1 MSKFE
6 SKIQQVP
13 YTQQSVYNMLSDLSN
28 AERVKQRVDD
38 DQIHSMEF
46 SNDSLSVNVPPE
58 AVAEMAAGKI
68 AIQIVD
74 REEPKCVK
82 YKSVDSPLPFNLW
95 VQMLP
100 VTDTTSKMKLTLE
113 AELNFMMKGIVSK
126 PLQEGLEKLAEALA
140 SIRYE

>member
-46 SNDSLSVNVPPE
+46 SNDSLSVNVPPI
-58 AVAEMAAGKI
+58 GKI

-140 SIRYE
+140 SMRYE

>member
-1 MSKFE
+1 
-6 SKIQQVP
+6 
-13 YTQQSVYNMLSDLSN
+13 MLSDLSN

-46 SNDSLSVNVPPE
+46 SNDSLSVNVPPI
-58 AVAEMAAGKI
+58 GKI

>member
-38 DQIHSMEF
+38 EQVHSMEF
-46 SNDSLSVNVPPE
+46 SNDSLSVNVPPI
-58 AVAEMAAGKI
+58 GKI

-82 YKSVDSPLPFNLW
+82 YKSVDSPLPFFLW

-100 VTDTTSKMKLTLE
+100 VTDTTSKIKLTLE

-140 SIRYE
+140 AIRYE

>member
-46 SNDSLSVNVPPE
+46 SNDSLSVNVPPI
-58 AVAEMAAGKI
+58 GKI

>member
-1 MSKFE
+1 
-6 SKIQQVP
+6 
-13 YTQQSVYNMLSDLSN
+13 MLSDLSN

-38 DQIHSMEF
+38 EQVHSMEF
-46 SNDSLSVNVPPE
+46 SNDSLSVNVPPI
-58 AVAEMAAGKI
+58 GKI

-82 YKSVDSPLPFNLW
+82 YKSVDSPLPFFLW

-100 VTDTTSKMKLTLE
+100 VTDTTSKIKLTLE

-140 SIRYE
+140 AIRYE

>member
-1 MSKFE
+1 MSKFD

-46 SNDSLSVNVPPE
+46 SNDSLSVNVPPI
-58 AVAEMAAGKI
+58 GKI

>member
-46 SNDSLSVNVPPE
+46 SNDSLSVNVPPI
-58 AVAEMAAGKI
+58 GKI

-113 AELNFMMKGIVSK
+113 AELNFMMKGIVNK

>member
-46 SNDSLSVNVPPE
+46 SNDSLSVNVPPI
-58 AVAEMAAGKI
+58 GKI

-140 SIRYE
+140 SIHYE

>member
-46 SNDSLSVNVPPE
+46 SNDSLSVNVPPI
-58 AVAEMAAGKI
+58 GKI

-82 YKSVDSPLPFNLW
+82 YKSVDSPLPFNLY

>member
-46 SNDSLSVNVPPE
+46 SNDSLSVNVPPI
-58 AVAEMAAGKI
+58 GKI

-82 YKSVDSPLPFNLW
+82 YKSVDSPLPVNLW